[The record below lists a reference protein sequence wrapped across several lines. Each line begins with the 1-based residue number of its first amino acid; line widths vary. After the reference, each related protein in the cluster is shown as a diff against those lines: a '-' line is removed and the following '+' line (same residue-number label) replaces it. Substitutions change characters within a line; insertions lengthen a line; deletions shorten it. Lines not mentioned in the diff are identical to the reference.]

1 MPDSRDCV
9 QSIRNSLVA
18 AAKAGEGRLVLG
30 VDGLALLG
38 ATTAAATEVTTAG
51 TTAATATATLA
62 TGTTTAATAAAGT
75 LLNEAVLEL
84 DELLDLALALALRLA
99 GGGGEELFLL
109 ILGDRN
115 EVLPLVLLDVLVGLA
130 DVESGLGLEGRL
142 LLKLLSEV
150 LLVADVLVL
159 GLLLL
164 SLGLGGSLAFGSLLL
179 LRLGNGLA
187 SLLVLKLS
195 IALVGTPRLG
205 GLLLR
210 VAATEVVNS
219 GPGTAVSGGSSL
231 LEGGLVGVAIALLAP
246 ATTACISRWLAGL
259 SQFHLT
265 RANSPR

>member
-1 MPDSRDCV
+1 MFRVSK
-9 QSIRNSLVA
+9 NSLVA
-18 AAKAGEGRLVLG
+18 AEAGEGRLVLG

-62 TGTTTAATAAAGT
+62 TGTTTAATAATGT
-75 LLNEAVLEL
+75 LLNEAVLKL
-84 DELLDLALALALRLA
+84 DKLLDLALALALRLA
-99 GGGGEELFLL
+99 GSGGEELFLL

-115 EVLPLVLLDVLVGLA
+115 EVLPLVLLDVLVRLA
-130 DVESGLGLEGRL
+130 DIESGLGLEGRL

-159 GLLLL
+159 GLLLF
-164 SLGLGGSLAFGSLLL
+164 SLGLGGSLALGSLLL

-187 SLLVLKLS
+187 SLRVLKLS

-210 VAATEVVNS
+210 VAATEVVNIDS
-219 GPGTAVSGGSSL
+219 GIVDSKGGEAYWKGALWGWRSPSSRL
-231 LEGGLVGVAIALLAP
+231 P
-246 ATTACISRWLAGL
+246 
-259 SQFHLT
+259 
-265 RANSPR
+265 PRPVEVHG